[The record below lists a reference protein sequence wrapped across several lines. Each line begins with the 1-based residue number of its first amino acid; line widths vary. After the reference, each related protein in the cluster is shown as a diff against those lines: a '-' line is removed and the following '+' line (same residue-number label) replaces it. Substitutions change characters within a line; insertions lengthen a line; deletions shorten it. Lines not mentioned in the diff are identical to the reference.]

1 MLGYIE
7 STTDYQTVLEA
18 EKSGKSSG
26 NLGELQPAYQ
36 IFDQAQTQY
45 FAFKQQGF
53 YDKRKSLLQKDLTD
67 LQRLAINLEE
77 QKIIQQEDFKIS
89 ENEYQ
94 VQKQLA
100 EQKVIA
106 PLELKRE
113 ESKFIVK
120 KLPLKNIESSL
131 IINSTA
137 QTAKT
142 KELMDLGKT
151 ISEQENLYQQA
162 KNTFKSTVDTW
173 KQRYVLTASADGI
186 LSFSSLIQEKMQVA
200 VNQELF
206 NISSDNE
213 QLLGTIQ
220 IPQENFGKVKEGQTV
235 LIKFNSYPFQEF
247 GAVKGQISMISLIPN
262 PQQETYMA
270 KIIFPNGLKT
280 NYNKQINYRNGMK
293 ATAEIITED
302 MRLIERLLYNFRK
315 AVSR

>member
-151 ISEQENLYQQA
+151 ISEQ
-162 KNTFKSTVDTW
+162 
-173 KQRYVLTASADGI
+173 
-186 LSFSSLIQEKMQVA
+186 
-200 VNQELF
+200 
-206 NISSDNE
+206 
-213 QLLGTIQ
+213 
-220 IPQENFGKVKEGQTV
+220 
-235 LIKFNSYPFQEF
+235 
-247 GAVKGQISMISLIPN
+247 
-262 PQQETYMA
+262 
-270 KIIFPNGLKT
+270 
-280 NYNKQINYRNGMK
+280 
-293 ATAEIITED
+293 
-302 MRLIERLLYNFRK
+302 
-315 AVSR
+315 